1 MKLPPPPPRSKMEQ
15 EVNAG
20 HTPVTSEIGMQS
32 LPETPPQDRVKIL
45 LVDDTPDNLVSLEAA
60 LDGLGQ
66 DLVLARSGTE
76 ALRHLLDADFAAI
89 LLDVKMPDMDGF
101 QTAELIR
108 SRKRSRH
115 TPILFLTGYRSDEHL
130 FRGYDLGAVD
140 FLFKPIVAEILR
152 SKVGVFV
159 ELSRNTALLRRQA
172 EVLGKA
178 EQKFRSLLEAAPDA
192 MIISDEEGCISLAN
206 SQAEIMFAFPREELI
221 GQNIRML
228 VPDWSSHARP
238 ARTNGLGRL
247 ASPTELWAR
256 RKSGH
261 QFPVEISLSPL
272 QTEEGLLFTSAIRD
286 VTERRRADESIREL
300 NATLEQRVAE
310 RTQELLRSNEALRQS
325 NDDLNQFAYAASH
338 DLQEPLRMVALYSQ
352 MLQRKYVEKLDGN
365 ADQYISYIVGG
376 ARRME
381 MLLKDLLTYSQTG
394 SSDEGPAETVDFI
407 DVIRKVLLNLQA
419 SVEQSGA
426 MITWDTIPAVHAHEI
441 RLVQLLQNLVGNAI
455 KYRSADAPR
464 IHIAAR
470 WQEPEWV
477 LSVQDNGIGI
487 APEYAQ
493 QIFKIFKRLHGQ
505 DYPGTGIGLAI
516 CQRIVETY
524 GGRIWVESNGKGS
537 CFHFTLP
544 PAKARTSVERA
555 VSETAR
561 AS

>member
-1 MKLPPPPPRSKMEQ
+1 M
-15 EVNAG
+15 
-20 HTPVTSEIGMQS
+20 
-32 LPETPPQDRVKIL
+32 
-45 LVDDTPDNLVSLEAA
+45 
-60 LDGLGQ
+60 
-66 DLVLARSGTE
+66 
-76 ALRHLLDADFAAI
+76 
-89 LLDVKMPDMDGF
+89 
-101 QTAELIR
+101 
-108 SRKRSRH
+108 
-115 TPILFLTGYRSDEHL
+115 
-130 FRGYDLGAVD
+130 D

-159 ELSRNTALLRRQA
+159 ELSRNTTLLRRQA

-206 SQAEIMFAFPREELI
+206 SEAEIMFAFPREELI

-228 VPDWSSHARP
+228 VPEWSSYTPP
-238 ARTNGLGRL
+238 ARANGLAWP

-256 RKSGH
+256 RKNGR

-272 QTEEGLLFTSAIRD
+272 QTEEGLLLTSAIRD
-286 VTERRRADESIREL
+286 VTERRRADEAIREL

-352 MLQRKYVEKLDGN
+352 LLQRKYLGNLDAN
-365 ADQYISYIVGG
+365 ADQYISYVVGG

-394 SSDEGPAETVDFI
+394 SSAEGPAETVDFT

-426 MITWDTIPAVHAHEI
+426 MITWDAIPAVHAHEI

-455 KYRSADAPR
+455 KYRGEDAPR
-464 IHIAAR
+464 IHISAE
-470 WQEPEWV
+470 WQETEWV

-524 GGRIWVESNGKGS
+524 GGRIWVDSNGKGS

-544 PAKARTSVERA
+544 PAQDQAPVSAPTEAAAAER
-555 VSETAR
+555 AR

>member
-1 MKLPPPPPRSKMEQ
+1 
-15 EVNAG
+15 
-20 HTPVTSEIGMQS
+20 MQPQ
-32 LPETPPQDRVKIL
+32 PETPAQDRVKIL

-60 LDGLGQ
+60 LEGLGQ
-66 DLVLARSGTE
+66 QLVLARSGTE
-76 ALRHLLDADFAAI
+76 ALRHLLDDDFAAI

-159 ELSRNTALLRRQA
+159 ELSRNTALLRRQT
-172 EVLGKA
+172 EVLSKA
-178 EQKFRSLLEAAPDA
+178 ELKFRSLLEAAPDA

-228 VPDWSSHARP
+228 VPEWSSRVDARR
-238 ARTNGLGRL
+238 ANGMAWL

-272 QTEEGLLFTSAIRD
+272 QTEEGLLLTSAIRD

-310 RTQELLRSNEALRQS
+310 RTQELQRSNEALRQS

-352 MLQRKYVEKLDGN
+352 MLQRKYLSKLDAN

-394 SSDEGPAETVDFI
+394 SSAEGPAETVDFI

-426 MITWDTIPAVHAHEI
+426 MITWDAIPAVHAHEI
-441 RLVQLLQNLVGNAI
+441 RLVQLLQNLLGNAI
-455 KYRSADAPR
+455 KYRAGDPPR
-464 IHIAAR
+464 IHIAAQ

-524 GGRIWVESNGKGS
+524 GGKIWVESDGKGS
-537 CFHFTLP
+537 CFYFTLP
-544 PAKARTSVERA
+544 PAQDQAPPPGERK

-561 AS
+561 A